1 MIFSL
6 NCLFL
11 GEASTRSIPVKISDK
26 IIVDNCETLYEDI
39 TVSDVKSLILS
50 KKGINYSLDNLNLW
64 KVDRVSVDKNDKL
77 LETFSTENDIK
88 EKLGG
93 ELMIPRFPLS
103 KYFNGFEDDESKFA
117 IHIIVQ
123 LLTTTTGKCLPTFY
137 LSNKKFAL
145 TKYQFGLI
153 SFFFALKQVPLIKA
167 FHNYILFKL

>member
-11 GEASTRSIPVKISDK
+11 GEASSRSIPVIISEE
-26 IIVDNCETLYEDI
+26 IIVGNNRIQYKDI
-39 TVSDVKSLILS
+39 TVSNVKSLFLS
-50 KKGINYSLDNLNLW
+50 EKGVNYSSDNLNLW
-64 KVDRVSVDKNDKL
+64 KVDRVSVDKNDML

-123 LLTTTTGKCLPTFY
+123 LLTTTTGKCLPMVY
-137 LSNKKFAL
+137 LSNKKFAV
-145 TKYQFGLI
+145 TIGLI
-153 SFFFALKQVPLIKA
+153 FFSRPSQQGVPQGTVSK
-167 FHNYILFKL
+167 